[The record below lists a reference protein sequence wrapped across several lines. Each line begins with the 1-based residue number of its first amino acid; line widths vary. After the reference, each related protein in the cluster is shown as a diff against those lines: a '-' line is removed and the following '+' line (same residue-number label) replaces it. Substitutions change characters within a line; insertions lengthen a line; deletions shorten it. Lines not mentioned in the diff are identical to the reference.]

1 MTRNPFIVDPSNGS
15 PVRSPARNGLT
26 RFHTNSTYTT
36 SPSVNSYDDQYGQAA
51 HTVNDDGSDA
61 YSENYNSNNFQGMP
75 QGIPPQSPSKAALRY
90 SPERRRR
97 TQFYRD
103 SNPGS
108 PVNPNRYMTN
118 LHESPKRTNDVIL
131 DFGSK
136 ADVNQ
141 SPVITNRYTDDLQ
154 RSPIRSPQ
162 RSLVVD
168 PLPPITQMYHDDDAT
183 DSYYSSM
190 PPPRN
195 EHGSNNLF
203 ASRRYSQASSKLTM
217 STGST
222 AARSSF
228 DSRDDKFRKSFD
240 DDDAESTFS
249 EETFKETRFELNH
262 PVRKDYVRRA
272 NSESKRRPQP
282 HSSDVQKAILKLD
295 NPIPRGLLSTLPRR
309 DSPEF
314 TEMRYTAC
322 TVDPDQFLEEGYS
335 LRFAEMNR
343 ECQIVVCITMY
354 NEDKFALAR
363 TIHSI
368 MKNVAHLCQ
377 RKKSHVWGPD
387 GWKKVS
393 VILVSDG
400 RAKVNQGSL
409 DYLASIGV
417 YQEDM
422 AKASVNGDPVK
433 AHIFEL
439 TTQVSINDKLDYVSE
454 NIVPVQFVFCLKE
467 ENKKKINSHRWLFN
481 AFCPVLQPT
490 IVTLVD
496 VGTRLNDTAIYH
508 LWKVFDNDSNVAGAA
523 GQIVAMKGKYG
534 KKLLNPLVASQNF
547 EYKISNILDK
557 PLESLFGYITV
568 LPGALSAY
576 RYRALQN
583 HEDGSGPLNSYFLGE
598 TQEGRDHD
606 VFTAN
611 MYLAEDRILCW
622 ELVAKRDAKWVLK
635 YVKEATGDTDVPEDV
650 PEFISQRRRWLN
662 GAMFAALY
670 AQLHFAQIWKTK
682 HSVTRLI
689 MFHIEFFYQFVQM
702 LFSWFSIANFVLTFY
717 YLAGSMNKVIKHGEA
732 LFIFLKYLIF
742 CDLAS
747 LFIISM
753 GNRPQGGK
761 HLFITSMVILTFCA
775 CYSLICGFVF
785 AARSLNSEYE
795 THKSFINIIVS
806 ILSTYGLYAFASIMY
821 MDPWHI
827 ITSSVQYFATLP
839 AFTCTLQIF
848 AFCNTHDVSW
858 GTKGSTHESKPLAK
872 ATVLQ
877 GPDGKQIVE
886 TDWPQ
891 EVDKK
896 YMEIKS
902 RLKEVEFEEKV
913 IDKTEQHN
921 DYYRDIR
928 TRIVMVWMLSN
939 LILIMAIIQVYEP
952 ENTNNNYLIFI
963 LWSVAALALFR
974 VIGSMGFLFVKYL
987 RAIVRYI
994 HKSEGSG
1001 SWGVAMPNP
1010 LSKSG

>member
-1 MTRNPFIVDPSNGS
+1 MTRNPFMIDSSTGSPIKS
-15 PVRSPARNGLT
+15 PVRNGLA
-26 RFHTNSTYTT
+26 RFDTNSST
-36 SPSVNSYDDQYGQAA
+36 SMFGNPN
-51 HTVNDDGSDA
+51 HRTNVNDDIDYSDNN
-61 YSENYNSNNFQGMP
+61 ESNIFQGL
-75 QGIPPQSPSKAALRY
+75 PQSPSKAALRY
-90 SPERRRR
+90 SPDRRHR

-108 PVNPNRYMTN
+108 PINPNRYMTN
-118 LHESPKRTNDVIL
+118 LHESPRRGNDVII
-131 DFGSK
+131 DFSTESNK
-136 ADVNQ
+136 
-141 SPVITNRYTDDLQ
+141 SPMIRQYTNDFQ
-154 RSPIRSPQ
+154 KSPIRSPQ
-162 RSLVVD
+162 KSVVAD
-168 PLPPITQMYHDDDAT
+168 TLPPITMMHHNDNSEEEDDIDKGHMMETYHAN
-183 DSYYSSM
+183 
-190 PPPRN
+190 PPVVPKRN
-195 EHGSNNLF
+195 SNNLF
-203 ASRRYSQASSKLTM
+203 GTRNYSQSSKLTT
-217 STGST
+217 STDST
-222 AARSSF
+222 VARSSF
-228 DSRDDKFRKSFD
+228 DSSNGKFRKSFD
-240 DDDAESTFS
+240 DTDMESTFS
-249 EETFKETRFELNH
+249 DETFKETKFELNH
-262 PVRKDYVRRA
+262 PVREDYVRRA

-282 HSSDVQKAILKLD
+282 NDSDLKKAILKLD

-322 TVDPDQFLEEGYS
+322 TVDPDEFLEAGYS

-354 NEDKFALAR
+354 NEDKFSIAR

-368 MKNVAHLCQ
+368 MRNVAHLCN
-377 RKKSHVWGPD
+377 RKKSHVWGLN

-409 DYLASIGV
+409 DYLAAIGV

-439 TTQVSINDKLDYVSE
+439 TTQVSINEKLDYVSE

-481 AFCPVLQPT
+481 AFCPVLQPN
-490 IVTLVD
+490 VVVLVD

-508 LWKVFDNDSNVAGAA
+508 LWKAFDNDSNVAGAA

-534 KKLLNPLVASQNF
+534 RKLLNPLIASQNF
-547 EYKISNILDK
+547 EYKMSNILDK
-557 PLESLFGYITV
+557 PIESLFGYITV

-583 HEDGSGPLNSYFLGE
+583 HEDGTGPLNSYFLGE

-622 ELVAKRDAKWVLK
+622 ELVAKRNAKWVLK
-635 YVKEATGDTDVPEDV
+635 YVKEATGDTDVPEDI

-670 AQLHFAQIWKTK
+670 AQLHFTQIWKTK
-682 HSVTRLI
+682 HSLTR
-689 MFHIEFFYQFVQM
+689 MFFFHIEFLYQFIQM

-717 YLAGSMNKVIKHGEA
+717 YLAGSMNNIIKHGKP

-761 HLFITSMVILTFCA
+761 HLYITSMIILTFCA
-775 CYSLICGFVF
+775 LYSLVCGFVF
-785 AARSLNSEYE
+785 AARSLRSQYE
-795 THKSFINIIVS
+795 THDTFVNIIVS
-806 ILSTYGLYAFASIMY
+806 ILSTYGLYSFSSFIY
-821 MDPWHI
+821 LDPWHI
-827 ITSSVQYFATLP
+827 FTSSIQYFATLP
-839 AFTCTLQIF
+839 AITCTLQIY

-858 GTKGSTHESKPLAK
+858 GTKGSTQESKQLSSAI
-872 ATVLQ
+872 VVQ
-877 GPDGKQIVE
+877 GPDGKQIVQ

-902 RLKEVEFEEKV
+902 RLKEVEFEEKIV
-913 IDKTEQHN
+913 DKAQQHN
-921 DYYRDIR
+921 DYYRDVR

-939 LILIMAIIQVYEP
+939 LILIMSIIQIYEP
-952 ENTNNNYLIFI
+952 EDANNNYLKFI
-963 LWSVAALALFR
+963 LWSVAGLALFR
-974 VIGSMGFLFVKYL
+974 VIGSIGFLFVKYL
-987 RAIVRYI
+987 RTIVSYI
-994 HKSEGSG
+994 HKSEGNG
-1001 SWGVAMPNP
+1001 SWGISISNP
-1010 LSKSG
+1010 FSKDG

>member
-36 SPSVNSYDDQYGQAA
+36 SPSVNSYDDQYA
-51 HTVNDDGSDA
+51 HVATTVHDDGNDS
-61 YSENYNSNNFQGMP
+61 YSESYGSNNFQGLP
-75 QGIPPQSPSKAALRY
+75 QGLPPQSPSKAALRY
-90 SPERRRR
+90 SPERRKR

-118 LHESPKRTNDVIL
+118 LNESPRRTNDVIL

-141 SPVITNRYTDDLQ
+141 SPVIQNRYTDDLQ

-162 RSLVVD
+162 RSLIVD

-183 DSYYSSM
+183 DSYYSTI
-190 PPPRN
+190 PPARP
-195 EHGSNNLF
+195 EQGSNNLF
-203 ASRRYSQASSKLTM
+203 ASRRYSQTSSKLTM

-228 DSRDDKFRKSFD
+228 DSREEKFRKSFD
-240 DDDAESTFS
+240 DDNESTFS
-249 EETFKETRFELNH
+249 EETFRETRFELNH

-282 HSSDVQKAILKLD
+282 HSADIKKAILKLD

-454 NIVPVQFVFCLKE
+454 NIVPLQFVFCLKE

-490 IVTLVD
+490 VVTLVD

-670 AQLHFAQIWKTK
+670 AQLHFTQIWKTK
-682 HSVTRLI
+682 HSFTRLI

-974 VIGSMGFLFVKYL
+974 VIGSMGFLFLKYL

-1001 SWGVAMPNP
+1001 SWGLTMPSP
-1010 LSKSG
+1010 FSKSG

>member
-1 MTRNPFIVDPSNGS
+1 MSRNPFMVEGS
-15 PVRSPARNGLT
+15 PSKPDLV
-26 RFHTNSTYTT
+26 RFHTHSTVDDMET
-36 SPSVNSYDDQYGQAA
+36 SN
-51 HTVNDDGSDA
+51 
-61 YSENYNSNNFQGMP
+61 NSNQFQGL
-75 QGIPPQSPSKAALRY
+75 PQSPSKAALRY
-90 SPERRRR
+90 SPDRRRR
-97 TQFYRD
+97 QQFYRD
-103 SNPGS
+103 SNHAS
-108 PVNPNRYMTN
+108 PVNPDRY
-118 LHESPKRTNDVIL
+118 ESPKREYYNMNDGNNTYNNNNNNNNVHL
-131 DFGSK
+131 NFETENVGSPIH
-136 ADVNQ
+136 Q
-141 SPVITNRYTDDLQ
+141 RFTDDLQ
-154 RSPIRSPQ
+154 KSPIKSPVRSPIKSPQ
-162 RSLVVD
+162 KYGDNLPVVTD
-168 PLPPITQMYHDDDAT
+168 FYNHENDA
-183 DSYYSSM
+183 M
-190 PPPRN
+190 PSREDLTAKFYQSVN
-195 EHGSNNLF
+195 SGQTNKSNNLF
-203 ASRRYSQASSKLTM
+203 GRRYSQSSKLTT

-228 DSRDDKFRKSFD
+228 DDYNDKYDKLSMD
-240 DDDAESTFS
+240 NDSTFS
-249 EETFKETRFELNH
+249 MDTFKETKFELNH
-262 PVRKDYVRRA
+262 PIRRDYVRRA
-272 NSESKRRPQP
+272 NSESLRRPQP
-282 HSSDVQKAILKLD
+282 HNPSLKKAILKLD
-295 NPIPRGLLSTLPRR
+295 NPIPHGLLNTLPRR
-309 DSPEF
+309 NSPEF

-322 TVDPDQFLEEGYS
+322 TADPDDFLEDGYS

-343 ECQIVVCITMY
+343 ECQIAVCITMY
-354 NEDKFALAR
+354 NEDKFSLAR

-368 MKNVAHLCQ
+368 MENVAHLCKRQ
-377 RKKSHVWGPD
+377 RSHVWGTD

-393 VILVSDG
+393 VILISDG
-400 RAKVNQGSL
+400 RSKVDQGSL

-439 TTQVSINDKLDYVSE
+439 TTQVSINDKLDYISKD
-454 NIVPVQFVFCLKE
+454 IVPVQFVFCLKE

-490 IVTLVD
+490 VVTLVD
-496 VGTRLNDTAIYH
+496 VGTRLNATAIYH

-583 HEDGSGPLNSYFLGE
+583 HEDGTGPLNSYFLGE
-598 TQEGRDHD
+598 TQEGRDQD

-622 ELVAKRDAKWVLK
+622 ELVAKRNAKWVLK
-635 YVKEATGDTDVPEDV
+635 YVKEATGDTDVPEEI
-650 PEFISQRRRWLN
+650 PEFIAQRRRWLN

-670 AQLHFAQIWKTK
+670 AQLHFTQIWKTR
-682 HSVTRLI
+682 HSFIRLFF
-689 MFHIEFFYQFVQM
+689 FHIEFLYQFVQM
-702 LFSWFSIANFVLTFY
+702 VFSWFSIANFVLTFY
-717 YLAGSMNKVIKHGEA
+717 YLAGSLNKVIKHGEV
-732 LFIFLKYLIF
+732 LFVFLKYLIF
-742 CDLAS
+742 CDLAG

-761 HLFITSMVILTFCA
+761 HLFIASMCILTVCA
-775 CYSLICGFVF
+775 IYSLVCGFVF
-785 AARSLNSEYE
+785 AARTLQSGTETYSMSLS
-795 THKSFINIIVS
+795 IIVS

-821 MDPWHI
+821 LDPWHI
-827 ITSSVQYFATLP
+827 FTSSIQYFATLP

-858 GTKGSTHESKPLAK
+858 GTKGSTEGTKKLSNAI
-872 ATVLQ
+872 VVQ

-896 YMEIKS
+896 YIEIKS
-902 RLKEVEFEEKV
+902 RLKEPDFKEVHV
-913 IDKTEQHN
+913 DPAQQHN

-939 LILIMAIIQVYEP
+939 LILIMAIIETFSP
-952 ENTNNNYLIFI
+952 EQTNNGYLVFI
-963 LWSVAALALFR
+963 LWSVAGLALFR
-974 VIGSMGFLFVKYL
+974 VVGSMGFLFVKYL
-987 RAIVRYI
+987 RMIITFHNKREQGTQASVSI
-994 HKSEGSG
+994 S
-1001 SWGVAMPNP
+1001 NP
-1010 LSKSG
+1010 FKSG